1 MQSSGKRPYEA
12 AFPQASPQPY
22 AFAGTTPVSSK
33 AARPN
38 RVDLLWPSIAHP
50 LTANLRSPSLVR
62 RPLRAARARDARG

>member
-12 AFPQASPQPY
+12 AFPQAFPPPY
-22 AFAGTTPVSSK
+22 AYAGATPVSSK

-38 RVDLLWPSIAHP
+38 RVELLWPSIAHP

-62 RPLRAARARDARG
+62 RTRRALRARAARG